1 MTVPLKSLAAL
12 ALVSLTLP
20 GCSALFGSNKLASQ
34 TGNQSQIQ
42 AAEAAVAVRQAA
54 LTDAGRRALDQGNTG
69 LAIEAFT
76 RAVRMGEAPAPAMNG
91 LGVAY
96 ARIGR
101 FDLAQRY
108 FERAAEIDPSD
119 ARYQT
124 NLARLMR
131 SPLFAR
137 RHEGD
142 QTRALMAQATQQQE
156 AEARTRQAA
165 APGQLQRIGA
175 NQFFI
180 QTAAP
185 AQTKGPVRTAMVIT
199 RKPAAT
205 AVEAKPVDPRM
216 VEAAFDA
223 SVGTVAAPEGEKQTP
238 RTIHFT
244 PIPAAK
250 R

>member
-1 MTVPLKSLAAL
+1 MTVPLKSLAVL
-12 ALVSLTLP
+12 AVVSLTLP
-20 GCSALFGSNKLASQ
+20 GCSALFGSNKLANQ
-34 TGNQSQIQ
+34 TGSQSGML
-42 AAEAAVAVRQAA
+42 AAKDAATLRQTA

-69 LAIEAFT
+69 IAIDMFT
-76 RAVRMGEAPAPAMNG
+76 RAVRLGEAPAPAMNG

-108 FERAAEIDPSD
+108 FQRAAEIDPAD
-119 ARYQT
+119 ARYQN

-131 SPLFAR
+131 SPLFAK
-137 RHEGD
+137 RHEAD
-142 QTRALMAQATQQQE
+142 QTRALMAQASQQQE
-156 AEARTRQAA
+156 AESRTRQAA

-185 AQTKGPVRTAMVIT
+185 AQTKGPVRTAMVIA

-205 AVEAKPVDPRM
+205 AVEAKPVDPKM
-216 VEAAFDA
+216 VEAVFDA
-223 SVGTVAAPEGEKQTP
+223 SVGKAAAPAEEKQTP

>member
-1 MTVPLKSLAAL
+1 MTVPMKPLATL
-12 ALVSLTLP
+12 ALLLALP
-20 GCSALFGSNKLASQ
+20 GCSALFGTNKLASQ
-34 TGNQSQIQ
+34 TGSQSQVQ
-42 AAEAAVAVRQAA
+42 AAEAAASVRQAA

-76 RAVRMGEAPAPAMNG
+76 RAVRTGEAPAPAMNG

-108 FERAAEIDPSD
+108 FQRAAEIDPADS
-119 ARYQT
+119 RYQT

-142 QTRALMAQATQQQE
+142 QARALLAQANQQE
-156 AEARTRQAA
+156 QAEARTRQAA
-165 APGQLQRIGA
+165 APGQLQRTGA

-180 QTAAP
+180 QTVAQSP
-185 AQTKGPVRTAMVIT
+185 AKGPVRTAMVIT
-199 RKPAAT
+199 RKQTPAA
-205 AVEAKPVDPRM
+205 AEAKPVDPKM

-223 SVGTVAAPEGEKQTP
+223 SVGKTAAPAEDKQTP

-244 PIPAAK
+244 PVPAAK

>member
-1 MTVPLKSLAAL
+1 MTVHLKPIVTLAVLSLA
-12 ALVSLTLP
+12 LP
-20 GCSALFGSNKLASQ
+20 GCSALFGTSKLASQ
-34 TGNQSQIQ
+34 SGSQQNVQ
-42 AAEAAVAVRQAA
+42 AAQEATLVRQSA

-108 FERAAEIDPSD
+108 FERATQIDPVEG
-119 ARYQT
+119 RYQA

-137 RHEGD
+137 RNEAD
-142 QTRALMAQATQQQE
+142 QSRALMAQAEQKQD

-165 APGQLQRIGA
+165 APGQLERIGA

-180 QTAAP
+180 KTAAP
-185 AQTKGPVRTAMVIT
+185 AVGKGPVRTAMVIT
-199 RKPAAT
+199 RKPSST
-205 AVEAKPVDPRM
+205 ALDAKPVDAKT

-223 SVGTVAAPEGEKQTP
+223 SVGKTAQQGADKQTA
-238 RTIHFT
+238 RTIHF
-244 PIPAAK
+244 PAAPAA
-250 R
+250 RR

>member
-1 MTVPLKSLAAL
+1 MTVHLKPIVTLAVLSLA
-12 ALVSLTLP
+12 LP
-20 GCSALFGSNKLASQ
+20 GCSALFGTNKLASQ
-34 TGNQSQIQ
+34 SGSQQSVQ
-42 AAEAAVAVRQAA
+42 AAQEATLVRQSA

-69 LAIEAFT
+69 QAIETFT

-108 FERAAEIDPSD
+108 FERAAQIDPAD
-119 ARYQT
+119 GRYQA
-124 NLARLMR
+124 NLTRLMR
-131 SPLFAR
+131 SPLYAR
-137 RHEGD
+137 RNEAD
-142 QTRALMAQATQQQE
+142 QTRALMAQAEQQHE

-185 AQTKGPVRTAMVIT
+185 AAGKGPVRTAMVVA
-199 RKPAAT
+199 RKPSSPAAD
-205 AVEAKPVDPRM
+205 AQPVDART

-223 SVGTVAAPEGEKQTP
+223 SVGKTAQPAAAKQTP

-244 PIPAAK
+244 AIPAAK